1 LKTSSSLIVEF
12 VLEVTSN
19 RIFFLPE
26 TRIPVFIN
34 TTREHESDLRNICH
48 EIFLTLDD
56 ADNVAITALTESK
69 IAWVL
74 SLIVLIHV
82 RLLLFPEFK
91 LKFNK
96 LSVIGAIGTCTAL
109 KVASFYFRESFR
121 NLYSLKRTEN
131 ACSMMELRGHK
142 FECFQRS

>member
-1 LKTSSSLIVEF
+1 M
-12 VLEVTSN
+12 
-19 RIFFLPE
+19 
-26 TRIPVFIN
+26 
-34 TTREHESDLRNICH
+34 
-48 EIFLTLDD
+48 
-56 ADNVAITALTESK
+56 AITALTESK
-69 IAWVL
+69 IARIL
-74 SLIVLIHV
+74 SLIVLIHI

-91 LKFNK
+91 LKCNK
-96 LSVIGAIGTCTAL
+96 LSIVCAIRTCTTL